1 MKKSTF
7 LIIVSVLI
15 SFISIAQI
23 KLYLHK
29 TDGSII
35 EYIAA
40 EIDSITLGLYEVPVD
55 PEIPDVPPVIPSDT
69 TVVENVPFDTL
80 MLDIYENLIGY
91 VDRESYWG
99 VQELTSDEMVV
110 PTRMYGDWYD
120 RGLHTALHNHDF
132 ESVAL
137 RVGIGEIANM
147 WRYLMDNI
155 NKCDRLIAKIAKGEL
170 KDCTE
175 ESLAELYIYRSWF
188 HYLMLDSFD
197 DVQYN
202 GNEISRVA
210 AFDSIMSDLLTYV
223 PKASKE
229 KKYGRVNKYVGW
241 MILSKMNLNAEAWG
255 VVGKAKYASSAQV
268 CYETSAAFADS
279 IISKGGYSLE
289 PDYFTNFKVENQTS
303 KENIWSIVCE
313 EQDELGLEFHL
324 LTLQYVSQ
332 DFYGLK
338 ERPWN
343 GFCTTHKVVGIY
355 GEGDKRIATWER
367 GQQFDKEGNATSTT
381 ISVDYE
387 TYIAMPEYVRKPY
400 NWPQDLE
407 AFQLMVENSYGAIA
421 FEFPGYYTDT
431 ITTLTNND
439 SYKIYNNLEGPR
451 FVKFEIQDGV
461 KRYMSN
467 DFPIYRLADVYL
479 MKAEALIRANGGGAT
494 LEAVDAVNMVRSRA
508 GASTYT
514 TATLTLDELSN
525 ERCRE
530 LSWEGHRRQDLI
542 RFNRFTG
549 VNSIPND
556 NDPANLW
563 ILKDNTSDDSK
574 KIFTIDEGAK
584 VYIEWYKTKARMMV
598 GEEYTF
604 EVSVSGLDG
613 VSWSSSDESI
623 ATVDDKGTVVALAVG
638 DVKIYATYNGRTT
651 STTIEVFVPKE
662 PLPMEDVPEVAA
674 PTAEETIFLFQIEN
688 AECDDFEL
696 YLMGIDGNW
705 DDLPEMK
712 FERVEGTL
720 DWFQLTI
727 PAVDESQYNFKIR
740 ANGDWSY
747 EPKCGYEYYGDTNE
761 YVEENWEGPNNL
773 MVVKPAGG
781 KVLAFKVVGFV
792 SICNE
797 DYPICGDDDYIE
809 TPSDEEEIEDSFDYT
824 ASGVSNGY
832 EYVDLGLPSGTLWAT
847 CNVGGAT
854 PLEYG
859 SLFAWGE
866 TEPKD
871 DYSVETYKWYG
882 DDGYYVKYYGP
893 DTVYGTALDI
903 TDNKTTLEL
912 ADDAANANLGG
923 DWRMPTLTELQELV
937 EGCTW
942 DWKSI
947 NGVKG
952 FVVTGPSGNSIFL
965 PAAGCSG
972 YDVNLFGN
980 YWSSTLDPIYC
991 DMAYTLDIER
1001 NRVICDRNAFYL
1013 RYYGRSVR
1021 PVLGKKS
1028 LPIVPEEPSDTIS
1041 FSVSGYENGYGY
1053 VDLGLPSGTLWA
1065 TMNVGATT
1073 PLEYGYHLAWG
1084 EVYPKNTYN
1093 WSTYKWMTEGM
1104 AAWAGINKYTY
1115 PDGQKKNNKDV
1126 VWYDENDV
1134 FIGDNKKELDL
1145 EDDAASYHWGGDWR
1159 TPTMEQV
1166 QELKDNC
1173 IWTNAKLNDVNGCY
1187 VTSRTNGNSIF
1198 LPFAGETEESET
1210 KFQGSYGNLWTR
1222 SIAVYSAS
1230 AYNVS
1235 YSDAGAYIS
1244 NYYPRYLGRTIR
1256 PVLELEKE
1264 IPDIISYSIYFN
1276 ANGGVGEMQAFEQEE
1291 NTIFT
1296 IPENAFTRDDYE
1308 FIAWNTQADG
1318 TGASYSVNDVLTI
1331 TSDITLYAQWK
1342 YIYQETGISNGYA
1355 YVDLGLSSGTLW
1367 ATCNVGAENPEEYGD
1382 YFAWG
1387 ETEAKVSYMWETY
1400 KYMADNMNSL
1410 EGINK
1415 YTFADGRTTGVWYDS
1430 AGNFIGDNKTVLD
1443 LEDDAANVNWGGN
1456 WRMPTTAEQQ
1466 ELMNNCTWIWGTKNG
1481 VDGYI
1486 ITGSN
1491 GKTIFLPVPG
1501 YCYDTNIVNK
1511 GNSGYYW
1518 SSTLYNRESYYA
1530 YGMYLYNERAIWGC
1544 YNRAFGLSIRP
1555 VLNLE

>member
-1 MKKSTF
+1 MKKVTF
-7 LIIVSVLI
+7 LVLVSVLI
-15 SFISIAQI
+15 SFISMAQI

-91 VDRESYWG
+91 VDRDSYWG

-137 RVGIGEIANM
+137 RVGIGGIANM

-155 NKCDRLIAKIAKGEL
+155 NKCDRLIAKIAKSEL

-241 MILSKMNLNAEAWG
+241 MILSKMYLNAEAWG
-255 VVGKAKYASSAQV
+255 VVGKAKYASSSQV
-268 CYETSAAFADS
+268 CYEASAAFADS
-279 IISKGGYSLE
+279 IIYKGGYSLE
-289 PDYFTNFKVENQTS
+289 SDYFTNFQVENQTS

-313 EQDELGLEFHL
+313 EQDELGLQFHF
-324 LTLQYVSQ
+324 LTLQDVSQ

-343 GFCTTHKVVGIY
+343 GYCTTHKVVGIY

-381 ISVDYE
+381 IHVDYE
-387 TYIAMPEYVRKPY
+387 TYIAMPEYVRKPG

-407 AFQLMVENSYGAIA
+407 AFQLMAENSYGGVA

-494 LEAVDAVNMVRSRA
+494 LEAVDAVNVVRSRA

-563 ILKDNTSDDSK
+563 ILKDNPSEDSK
-574 KIFTIDEGAK
+574 KIFTIDEDAK

-613 VSWSSSDESI
+613 ELTWSSSDESI
-623 ATVDDKGTVVALAVG
+623 ATVDEKGNVVALAVG

-662 PLPMEDVPEVAA
+662 PLPMEDVPEVAT
-674 PTAEETIFLFQIEN
+674 PTEEETTFLFQIEN

-696 YLMGIDGNW
+696 YLMGIDGYW
-705 DDLPEMK
+705 GDLPEMK

-727 PAVDESQYNFKIR
+727 PAVDETQSNFKIR

-797 DYPICGDDDYIE
+797 DYPICGEVYIPAVPAGYAKFVFTMEGDCPAESVIFTGNFEENSWSESTREMTKQDDGTYVWEGEYPENFRFKTIAIVDSVQFWLEGSDIYVSEETGDEIYFSGCFQGYCPGDEDTGDDDYVE
-809 TPSDEEEIEDSFDYT
+809 DPRDEEEIEDLYDYT

-871 DYSVETYKWYG
+871 EYTTATYKWYG
-882 DDGYYVKYYGP
+882 DDGYYNKYYGP
-893 DTVYGTALDI
+893 FTVYGTALDI

-952 FVVTGPSGNSIFL
+952 HVVTGPSGNSIFL

-980 YWSSTLDPIYC
+980 YWTATLDSIYC
-991 DMAYTLDIER
+991 DMAYSLDIEQ
-1001 NRVICDRNAFYL
+1001 NRIICNRNAFYL

-1021 PVLGKKS
+1021 PVLSKES
-1028 LPIVPEEPSDTIS
+1028 LPIVPEEPNDTIS

-1073 PLEYGYHLAWG
+1073 PFEYGYHLAWG

-1115 PDGQKKNNKDV
+1115 PDGQKNNNKDV
-1126 VWYDENDV
+1126 VWYDENNV

-1145 EDDAASYHWGGDWR
+1145 EDDAANYHWGGDWH
-1159 TPTMEQV
+1159 TPTMDQV

-1173 IWTNAKLNDVNGCY
+1173 IWTNTKLNGVNGCY
-1187 VTSRTNGNSIF
+1187 VTSKTNGNSIF

-1210 KFQGSYGNLWTR
+1210 KSQGSSGYLWTR
-1222 SIAVYSAS
+1222 TIAVYSAS
-1230 AYNVS
+1230 AYVMN
-1235 YSDAGAYIS
+1235 YFEGTINIS
-1244 NYYPRYLGRTIR
+1244 NYYPRYLGR
-1256 PVLELEKE
+1256 
-1264 IPDIISYSIYFN
+1264 
-1276 ANGGVGEMQAFEQEE
+1276 
-1291 NTIFT
+1291 
-1296 IPENAFTRDDYE
+1296 
-1308 FIAWNTQADG
+1308 
-1318 TGASYSVNDVLTI
+1318 
-1331 TSDITLYAQWK
+1331 
-1342 YIYQETGISNGYA
+1342 
-1355 YVDLGLSSGTLW
+1355 
-1367 ATCNVGAENPEEYGD
+1367 
-1382 YFAWG
+1382 
-1387 ETEAKVSYMWETY
+1387 
-1400 KYMADNMNSL
+1400 
-1410 EGINK
+1410 
-1415 YTFADGRTTGVWYDS
+1415 
-1430 AGNFIGDNKTVLD
+1430 
-1443 LEDDAANVNWGGN
+1443 
-1456 WRMPTTAEQQ
+1456 
-1466 ELMNNCTWIWGTKNG
+1466 
-1481 VDGYI
+1481 
-1486 ITGSN
+1486 
-1491 GKTIFLPVPG
+1491 
-1501 YCYDTNIVNK
+1501 
-1511 GNSGYYW
+1511 
-1518 SSTLYNRESYYA
+1518 
-1530 YGMYLYNERAIWGC
+1530 
-1544 YNRAFGLSIRP
+1544 SIRP
-1555 VLNLE
+1555 VLNVE